1 MLTWCKFPM
10 HKDGVTFT
18 HPSNLRKLLAIVISS
33 CVHGKLYHAD
43 KMSTVLVNGARGEQ
57 SAGLHKSMQMTSCE
71 IIMLKK
77 KHRMPLC
84 CLPLL
89 DWRRWKEAF
98 FISLFFSVS
107 LSLSPLFVW
116 ALKLHLVH
124 SVLFC
129 VHWLLCAVGWRL
141 CWEDWS
147 CFSWMST
154 LISASSLLSL
164 FLLCSLRQCRLF

>member
-71 IIMLKK
+71 IIMLEKNN
-77 KHRMPLC
+77 RMPLC

-107 LSLSPLFVW
+107 LSLSLVCLSPQVAFSPQCFV
-116 ALKLHLVH
+116 
-124 SVLFC
+124 
-129 VHWLLCAVGWRL
+129 
-141 CWEDWS
+141 
-147 CFSWMST
+147 
-154 LISASSLLSL
+154 
-164 FLLCSLRQCRLF
+164 LCSLAFVCCRLKTVLRGLVLF